1 VALIAPRSSVAPASA
16 SIGSRDDVRSRKRR
30 SDPASL
36 DCLSIGR
43 STKRDDDRNAH
54 ARNASPPYSARSGIR
69 GKTIASIPDPVVR
82 LKCASSSLS
91 SPYLSLFLSLSLSLS
106 LALSFSVCVSLPSF
120 LGASI
125 RRSSELRG
133 RTDGRTDGRTEGRK
147 TMRFPRMRRAA
158 LRQSARCTLANAEC
172 FFIYSREPR
181 PWLAIPPRCKVESCR
196 PPERARLFARSF
208 AVRSLHTQITSRYTG
223 ACVRD

>member
-91 SPYLSLFLSLSLSLS
+91 SPYLSLSFSLSLSLSLS
-106 LALSFSVCVSLPSF
+106 RPLFLRVCFSAFFP
-120 LGASI
+120 
-125 RRSSELRG
+125 RRVDPEKLRAQ
-133 RTDGRTDGRTEGRK
+133 RTDGRTDGGTENDA
-147 TMRFPRMRRAA
+147 F
-158 LRQSARCTLANAEC
+158 SADATRCTEAKRTLHAREC
-172 FFIYSREPR
+172 GMFFYIFSRASPV
-181 PWLAIPPRCKVESCR
+181 AGD
-196 PPERARLFARSF
+196 
-208 AVRSLHTQITSRYTG
+208 TSAMQSRILP
-223 ACVRD
+223 AA